1 MIELNRVGDAIIQHC
16 QPLPPVTLEYTIR
29 VDRDYINATPKPS
42 PYTIY
47 DVSVLQNDPTYDLV
61 KDRIFHSADT
71 AATLEQI
78 SKLDDQLAFVV
89 QAIAQSKGKHTFFTS
104 MASDPVNFLKRWIS
118 SQKRDLEMILGEA
131 TRPGVR
137 LPLETRTSDGKDQH
151 PVPFDE
157 RALGDEWRKGGQEG
171 VWGSQVAK
179 ESVSLF
185 LARLGKH

>member
-16 QPLPPVTLEYTIR
+16 RPLPPITLDYTIR
-29 VDRDYINATPKPS
+29 VDRDYINASPKPS

-47 DVSVLQNDPTYDLV
+47 DVSVLQNDPTYDLI

-71 AATLEQI
+71 TATLEQI
-78 SKLDDQLAFVV
+78 SKLDEQLAFIV

-118 SQKRDLEMILGEA
+118 SQKRDLEVILGEA
-131 TRPGVR
+131 TRPGIR
-137 LPLETRTSDGKDQH
+137 APLQPDSKGEVHVPLDQS
-151 PVPFDE
+151 
-157 RALGDEWRKGGQEG
+157 ALADEWRRGGSAG

-179 ESVSLF
+179 ESVGLF
-185 LARLGKH
+185 LARGGKH

>member
-16 QPLPPVTLEYTIR
+16 RPLPPITLNYTIR
-29 VDRDYINATPKPS
+29 VDSAYINATPKPS

-47 DVSVLQNDPTYDLV
+47 DVTVLQNDPTYDLV

-71 AATLEQI
+71 TATLEQI
-78 SKLDDQLAFVV
+78 SKLDEQLAFVV

-104 MASDPVNFLKRWIS
+104 LAGDPLNFLKRWIS
-118 SQKRDLEMILGEA
+118 SQKRDLEVILGEA

-137 LPLETRTSDGKDQH
+137 WPKEMT
-151 PVPFDE
+151 PNNEVPFDE
-157 RALGDEWRKGGQEG
+157 RALGDEWRRGGKDG

-179 ESVSLF
+179 ESVGLF
-185 LARLGKH
+185 LARGGKH

>member
-1 MIELNRVGDAIIQHC
+1 MIELNRVGDAIISHC
-16 QPLPPVTLEYTIR
+16 QALPPIILDYTIR
-29 VDRDYINATPKPS
+29 VDSSYINATPKPS

-71 AATLEQI
+71 AATLEEI
-78 SKLDDQLAFVV
+78 SKLDGQLAFVV

-104 MASDPVNFLKRWIS
+104 MASDPVNFLKQWIS

-137 LPLETRTSDGKDQH
+137 WPREQSETVG
-151 PVPFDE
+151 FDE
-157 RALGDEWRKGGQEG
+157 RALGDEWRRGGEDG

-179 ESVSLF
+179 ESVGLF
-185 LARLGKH
+185 LARGGKH